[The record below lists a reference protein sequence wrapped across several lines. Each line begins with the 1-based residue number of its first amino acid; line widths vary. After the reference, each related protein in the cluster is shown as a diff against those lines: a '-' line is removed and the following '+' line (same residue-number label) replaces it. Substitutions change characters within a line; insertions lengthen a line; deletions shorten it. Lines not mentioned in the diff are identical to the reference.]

1 MAKVK
6 VPVWGT
12 VNKTIFF
19 DPDAGARAE
28 AAVEALAQAISEGI
42 GGTIAHRSLQGL
54 QVGDDHPQYAMW
66 QAPETITGQWN
77 FETIPDIQG
86 ETLAEYIQDVV
97 GGDIFDF
104 LQDTTS
110 VVWTYHETADELE
123 ANVPPE
129 FVQDTVGLM
138 LTDTASID
146 LSYNDL
152 AGTLQADVIFAN
164 PSGLIGLAAV
174 NGSAG
179 TPLRSDARHAIDQ
192 GIAPTW
198 TANHRWTDNDEVQL
212 GTGGDLRL
220 YHDGTNSTIRNDT
233 GSLIVSHAGTTAATL
248 TATEYLFTPTGT
260 VFRSPSAAADAVMSF
275 EADAGFN
282 ADFRW
287 RTRSSVNRWLM
298 RKNATAETGAN
309 AGSDFDLIA
318 RADDGSNIGT
328 ALRVT
333 RADLTATFGGRIV
346 GSASTTT
353 RATLN
358 IPHGAAPSSPVNGDM
373 WTTTAGLFVR
383 INGATVGPLT

>member
-28 AAVEALAQAISEGI
+28 AAVEALAQAISEGV
-42 GGTIAHRSLQGL
+42 GGTILHSSLRNL

-77 FETIPDIQG
+77 FQTIPFIQG
-86 ETLAEYIQDVV
+86 ETLAEYIEDVV
-97 GGDIFDF
+97 GGDFFDF

-110 VVWTYHETADELE
+110 VVWTYHETANELE

-164 PSGLIGLAAV
+164 PSGLIGLTAV
-174 NGSAG
+174 NGVAG

-192 GIAPTW
+192 GIAPEW
-198 TANHRWTDNDEVQL
+198 TATHGWADNVEIQM
-212 GTGGDLRL
+212 GAGNDLRL
-220 YHDGTNSTIRNDT
+220 YHDGTNSIIRNDT
-233 GSLIVSHAGTTAATL
+233 GI
-248 TATEYLFTPTGT
+248 
-260 VFRSPSAAADAVMSF
+260 
-275 EADAGFN
+275 
-282 ADFRW
+282 
-287 RTRSSVNRWLM
+287 
-298 RKNATAETGAN
+298 
-309 AGSDFDLIA
+309 
-318 RADDGSNIGT
+318 
-328 ALRVT
+328 LRFM
-333 RADLTATFGGRIV
+333 A
-346 GSASTTT
+346 
-353 RATLN
+353 
-358 IPHGAAPSSPVNGDM
+358 
-373 WTTTAGLFVR
+373 
-383 INGATVGPLT
+383 GATVAVEQSTAGVWTFSEELIAPSGSAATPAYGFAGGGNGMYLSAANVVSLAAGGSQIFEFAANTSGVAMYAGSTAASISLAVYNLSASVNGLIVFADGRVRLPVGPLQIKDTITAPATQAGFAQIYVDTADGDLKVKFGDGTVKTIATNP